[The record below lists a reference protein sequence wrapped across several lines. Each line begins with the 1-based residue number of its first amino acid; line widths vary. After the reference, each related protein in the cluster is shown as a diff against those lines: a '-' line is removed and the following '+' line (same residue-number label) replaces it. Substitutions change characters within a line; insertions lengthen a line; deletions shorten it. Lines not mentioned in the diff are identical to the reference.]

1 MGFEYKIIK
10 GIGYCVLLS
19 ELKKILTEDE
29 LDDIRYEGIDGINF
43 IFQGNYS
50 ENKDTSILICCK
62 LKVLSSLSGKSIL
75 SLRGDVKDFV
85 ALLNDNESDNTSNN
99 TNNNIDILKNTDRV
113 NINKDEILIKK
124 EKKILKKLK
133 DFPKLKKYLKNNPRL
148 LNRWLVG
155 LSC

>member
-62 LKVLSSLSGKSIL
+62 SKVLSSLSGKSVL

-85 ALLNDNESDNTSNN
+85 ALLNDNESDNTNN
-99 TNNNIDILKNTDRV
+99 DIDILKNTDRV
-113 NINKDEILIKK
+113 NIDKDEILIKK

-133 DFPKLKKYLKNNPRL
+133 DFPKLKEYLKNNPRL